1 MTIFAPTKDQ
11 IINATQTRANADRD
25 LRSLPYCELLNAQ
38 AKDPSVAVISK
49 EESENLPYIPGLRNR
64 FFATLSPEMK
74 QFVLRANIA
83 GVNLTATGEN
93 GETFLYMAPETE
105 LERTRMITELNQLE
119 ASTPSTHALGT
130 SITNEQTQETGMQS
144 IHPSQIR

>member
-11 IINATQTRANADRD
+11 LANAVQTRSIADRD

-38 AKDPSVAVISK
+38 AKDTSVAIISK
-49 EESENLPYIPGLRNR
+49 EESKNLPFIPGLRNR
-64 FFATLSPEMK
+64 FFETLPHEMK

-83 GVNLTATGEN
+83 GVNVTATGEN

-105 LERTRMITELNQLE
+105 LERTRMITEFNQLE
-119 ASTPSTHALGT
+119 SRKTTPALGS
-130 SITNEQTQETGMQS
+130 SITNEQSQETKMTP
-144 IHPSQIR
+144 HHMSQVR